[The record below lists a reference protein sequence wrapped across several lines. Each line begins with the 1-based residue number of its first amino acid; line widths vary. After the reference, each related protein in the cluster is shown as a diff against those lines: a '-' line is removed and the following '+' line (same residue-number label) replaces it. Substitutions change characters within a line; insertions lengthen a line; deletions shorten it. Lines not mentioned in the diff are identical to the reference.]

1 MIHSKGDRGMDVMV
15 YNFPPI
21 GEDNLTQVVE
31 YKYCELVNRH
41 RNGEKLDPVV
51 LDWMDAANT
60 WLSVKSS

>member
-1 MIHSKGDRGMDVMV
+1 MDVMV

-21 GEDNLTQVVE
+21 GVNNNTQVVE